1 MSLLDPTLDTAPKSR
16 PRRAGEPF
24 TEPSVE
30 DVHALDLRVAG
41 LLAALP
47 PLTGADAEVVA
58 IGTVMRTRAVGEVL
72 ARVLDTHAHP
82 TFTDTPATDGD
93 TEAATR
99 NLLKVWREHIAAIAQ
114 HTDAEWWAT
123 HGTRGV
129 AAVTHPPTPKR
140 RRSR

>member
-1 MSLLDPTLDTAPKSR
+1 MSLLDPTLDTTPK
-16 PRRAGEPF
+16 RRRTGSQRREP
-24 TEPSVE
+24 TVA

-72 ARVLDTHAHP
+72 ARVLDTHARP
-82 TFTDTPATDGD
+82 TFTGSDATDED
-93 TEAATR
+93 NEAATR
-99 NLLKVWREHIAAIAQ
+99 NLLKVWREHIAAIAAQ
-114 HTDAEWWAT
+114 TDAEWWAT

-129 AAVTHPPTPKR
+129 AAVTHPPTPKPR
-140 RRSR
+140 RTR